1 MLTKRFLGDAA
12 RVALVLAAA
21 LAAAAS
27 AGSKQNQPPPQ
38 QSSAPPPQ
46 AMDPAMAMGLWKS
59 SFGAV
64 KIEYD
69 PQAPQGGVQ
78 GIWVYDRGG
87 TEVIG
92 MFLGTLRGNVL
103 EFSWQE
109 PAANGGN
116 LDGAGYLVFDP
127 YGQRF
132 SGKWWTNT
140 RDRTGEWT
148 GWRPEPAAAQPAQP
162 DPYAQ
167 PTDGYQPPPPPP
179 SY

>member
-1 MLTKRFLGDAA
+1 MTSRLPADLA
-12 RVALVLAAA
+12 RLALVLAAA
-21 LAAAAS
+21 VAAAAS
-27 AGSKQNQPPPQ
+27 AGSNQNQAGAQ
-38 QSSAPPPQ
+38 VSSAPPPQ

-78 GIWVYDRGG
+78 GVWLYDRGG

-103 EFSWQE
+103 EFTWQE
-109 PAANGGN
+109 PGATGGT

-127 YGQRF
+127 YGQKF
-132 SGKWWTNT
+132 SGKWWTT
-140 RDRTGEWT
+140 SRDRMGEWT
-148 GWRPEPAAAQPAQP
+148 GWRQEAAGQANPYQPAG
-162 DPYAQ
+162 D
-167 PTDGYQPPPPPP
+167 DGYQPPPPPP
-179 SY
+179 GY

>member
-1 MLTKRFLGDAA
+1 MTTRFLGDAA

-27 AGSKQNQPPPQ
+27 AGSTQNQPAGASA
-38 QSSAPPPQ
+38 SSAPPPQ

-78 GIWVYDRGG
+78 GVWVYDRGG

-109 PAANGGN
+109 PAAGGGN
-116 LDGAGYLVFDP
+116 LDGAGYMVFDP

-132 SGKWWTNT
+132 SGKWWTNA
-140 RDRTGEWT
+140 RDRTGDWT
-148 GWRPEPAAAQPAQP
+148 GWRQEPAQP
-162 DPYAQ
+162 DPQADPYAGGN
-167 PTDGYQPPPPPP
+167 DGYQPPPPPP
-179 SY
+179 GS